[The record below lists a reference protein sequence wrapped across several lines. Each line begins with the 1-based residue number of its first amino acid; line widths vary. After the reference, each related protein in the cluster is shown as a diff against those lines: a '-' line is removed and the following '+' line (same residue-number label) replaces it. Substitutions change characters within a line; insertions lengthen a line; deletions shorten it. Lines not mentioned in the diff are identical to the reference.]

1 MRELTPRGMDWGCLP
16 IYRRGRGQET
26 SIESSRVSRRSLVPP
41 PRCVGSIRHS
51 ARSSLASFTRSAFGA
66 TRHSARS
73 SLASFTRSAFGA
85 TRHSARS
92 SLASFTRSAFGAT
105 RHSARSSLASFTRS
119 TAALRRFHSPLR
131 SVIVAYII
139 GPDLVLFCSVIVAYI
154 IGRDLVPFGSVVANT
169 FAYFYV

>member
-1 MRELTPRGMDWGCLP
+1 MRKVKAYRWMRELTPRGMDWGCLP

-41 PRCVGSIRHS
+41 PRCVGSI
-51 ARSSLASFTRSAFGA
+51 
-66 TRHSARS
+66 RHSARS